1 VNATTPPLPVD
12 FRDVF
17 FLSPEIVLSI
27 WGLLVLLVDLG
38 LARRL
43 SSAARRQTIGWLS
56 LAGVGLALVAAVIVC
71 LGTAYI
77 RTFPEDM
84 EAWFN
89 RQTIT
94 YLFESDPSL
103 FFGTLA
109 GDAQSLYFNI
119 VYLFLLGLVVR
130 LSMAW
135 SFTEEWGEYFAL
147 MFWATVGMML
157 LTASEELVTLFLTL
171 ETMTICLYLSTALE
185 KTRRRSAEGG
195 LKYFVY
201 GSVSSALFLFGLS
214 YLYGLTGTTQIEA
227 IRKTLVTSGFHQGL
241 GGNVAGAT
249 AILLMMVGFGFKV
262 AAVPFHQWAPDA
274 YEGAPAPVTAW
285 IATGSKLAS
294 FVALMKVFLHGLLP
308 WSNPE
313 TSIMGPGWIGI
324 IAIISAV
331 TMTYGNFAALAQR
344 NLKRML
350 AYSSIAHAGY
360 LLVGVAAASVSING
374 PRAAGAVLYYL
385 IVYAF
390 ANVGAFAVAA
400 WLVRDKKTD
409 EIDDLNG
416 LGYQQPLLATCI
428 LVLMLSLI
436 GIPPL
441 AGFFGKL
448 YIFMEALDQGGSGRP
463 VILIWLVA
471 LGLFNSVVS
480 AFYYVRVLKAMFFR
494 QPGTQRLAPAD
505 TPIALPILL
514 GTLVIVVFGLMP
526 GWLMLP
532 MQAAAVPM
540 LTAPVVMKPRG
551 NAAALPIPAGVPS
564 APSPA
569 ARYTPDQVKSVQPLF
584 RQTATPAPSA
594 SSLFGP
600 PGPGR
605 ASGQLVPSERQ
616 TPAKSRAVSRAS
628 PSAAGKAE
636 RPPSSHAIPSRT

>member
-1 VNATTPPLPVD
+1 MPTPAPPTLD

-17 FLSPEIVLSI
+17 FLAPQIVLTV

-38 LARRL
+38 LARRM
-43 SSAARRQTIGWLS
+43 SPADRRRTIGWLS
-56 LAGVGLALVAAVIVC
+56 LAGVGLALVAAAAVASVIFVRANPE
-71 LGTAYI
+71 AY
-77 RTFPEDM
+77 
-84 EAWFN
+84 EAWFGPQN
-89 RQTIT
+89 LA
-94 YLFESDPSL
+94 YLQESDPAL

-109 GDAQSLYFNI
+109 GDTQILIFNLLYI
-119 VYLFLLGLVVR
+119 VLLGLVLW

-214 YLYGLTGTTQIEA
+214 YLYGLTGTTQLEA
-227 IRKTLVTSGFHQGL
+227 IRKMLTLARDDGL
-241 GGNVAGAT
+241 GGNVAGA
-249 AILLMMVGFGFKV
+249 AAVLLMMVGLGFKV

-294 FVALMKVFLHGLLP
+294 FVALMKVLLHGLLP
-308 WSNPE
+308 WSNPP
-313 TSIMGPGWIGI
+313 TGFLGPGWIGI

-344 NLKRML
+344 NFKRML

-360 LLVGVAAASVSING
+360 ILVGVVAASVSVNG

-385 IVYAF
+385 VVYAF

-409 EIDDLNG
+409 NIDDLNG
-416 LGYQQPLLATCI
+416 LGYQEPILATCI
-428 LVLMLSLI
+428 LILMLSLI

-441 AGFFGKL
+441 AGFFAKL
-448 YIFMEALDQGGSGRP
+448 YVFMEALNQRNAARP
-463 VILIWLVA
+463 VTLLWLVA

-480 AFYYVRVLKAMFFR
+480 AFYYVRVLKAMFFVE
-494 QPGTQRLAPAD
+494 PGPRRLAPASR
-505 TPIALPILL
+505 PIYLPIVV
-514 GTLVIVVFGLMP
+514 GTLVVIIFGI
-526 GWLMLP
+526 LP
-532 MQAAAVPM
+532 SLLVGPLEAAAVPM
-540 LTAPVVMKPRG
+540 LTSPV
-551 NAAALPIPAGVPS
+551 ALGPLHATPA
-564 APSPA
+564 
-569 ARYTPDQVKSVQPLF
+569 K
-584 RQTATPAPSA
+584 ATPAPATAPIPAQPFA
-594 SSLFGP
+594 SP
-600 PGPGR
+600 PAGGPGGR
-605 ASGQLVPSERQ
+605 PAPAQPGGA
-616 TPAKSRAVSRAS
+616 TPAKGT
-628 PSAAGKAE
+628 PN
-636 RPPSSHAIPSRT
+636 RP